1 MPIDPPTYDKYRK
14 YELRSMVNGRALV
27 EMLDEQRLLL
37 TPERER
43 QIRVD
48 ILRKLVKRLGQK
60 EPHQLLRLV
69 YGRDTGT
76 TYEMFNAA
84 KEWLDWF
91 LNAVI
96 DGTLEE

>member
-1 MPIDPPTYDKYRK
+1 MPIDPPTYGKYQAT
-14 YELRSMVNGRALV
+14 ELLATVNGRALV

-60 EPHQLLRLV
+60 DPHQLLRLV
-69 YGRDTGT
+69 YGRDVGT
-76 TYEMFNAA
+76 THEMFHAT